1 MNVTIEP
8 SIANGNVK
16 AQPSKSVVHRLLICA
31 ALANGES
38 IVNNVAFSED
48 ILATLDC
55 IRALGA
61 TVNVTKAD
69 GFGAVQILGIGG
81 TCEKQAVDL
90 PCRESGSTMRFFMG
104 IVLGL
109 GIRARFFGSGRLL
122 QRPFDVY
129 EKICKQQGICFL
141 RNQDHI
147 LIDGKLKPSVFEIPG
162 NISSQF
168 VTGLLF
174 ALPLLDGESRIVLLP
189 PIESRSY
196 IDLTLDALKAF
207 GITCTDLT
215 VFGKQSYCGNTITA
229 EGDYSNAA
237 FLDAFNL
244 LGGQVSVTGLKED
257 SRQGDRIYRQYF
269 DALQK
274 EDATLDLSDC
284 PDLAPVLFVLA
295 ALLHGGTFT
304 GTARLAIKESDRGLV
319 MCEELAKCGVPS
331 RREENR
337 IMIKKSE
344 LHAPAEPLCGHNDHR
359 IVMSLSV
366 LLTRL
371 GGTITGAEAVQKSY
385 PSFFEDLK
393 RLGILV
399 SQA

>member
-8 SIANGNVK
+8 SIANGAVK

-31 ALANGES
+31 ALAKGKS
-38 IVNNVAFSED
+38 IINNVAFSED

-55 IRALGA
+55 IRSLGA
-61 TVNVTKAD
+61 TANVTEEE
-69 GFGAVQILGIGG
+69 GTGTVQILGIGG
-81 TCEKQAVDL
+81 NCKKQTVDL
-90 PCRESGSTMRFFMG
+90 LCRESGSTMRFFMG

-109 GIRARFFGSGRLL
+109 GVQARFFGSDRLL

-129 EKICKQQGICFL
+129 EKICKQQGITFQ
-141 RNQDHI
+141 RNGDHI

-189 PIESRSY
+189 PVESRSY
-196 IDLTLDALKAF
+196 IDLTLDALETF
-207 GITCTDLT
+207 GIFCKDLC
-215 VFGKQSYCGNTITA
+215 VSGAQSYRCNTITA

-237 FLDAFNL
+237 FPDAFNL
-244 LGGQVSVTGLKED
+244 LGGHVNVTGLKED
-257 SRQGDRIYRQYF
+257 SKQGDRIYRAYF

-274 EDATLDLSDC
+274 EHATLDLSDC

-304 GTARLAIKESDRGLV
+304 GTARLAIKESDRGLA
-319 MCEELAKCGVPS
+319 MCTELAKCGVES
-331 RREENR
+331 VREENR
-337 IMIKKSE
+337 IVIKKCE
-344 LHAPAEPLCGHNDHR
+344 LHAPKETLFGHNDHR

-371 GGTITGAEAVQKSY
+371 GGTITQAEAVRKSY
-385 PSFFEDLK
+385 PSFFFDLK
-393 RLGILV
+393 RLGISL
-399 SQA
+399 SQN